1 MWRIALCCAVVVA
14 IPVSMASGQMVVTH
28 SPLQHNGASFYE
40 YSHIGWSIQN
50 PHYFMRFNGGGGV
63 PPFGGYT
70 PNSGLHGGFSTGHS
84 QFDFGF
90 GQGATLT
97 SSTVTPFITTTN
109 GYPGYIFI
117 GSQRPFVTGVAPVV
131 GGGFA
136 SLPPAGPP
144 IGPLALRMATGQL
157 QTSNGR
163 IKPQGL
169 DEAELPPAPAPVRD
183 VPQGNDAIPPAPIP
197 EKSTG
202 KSSDLSARECLERA
216 IIAEKD
222 GKPGVAR
229 IYYQL
234 AATRGDV
241 FTKAEATRKLEGL
254 K

>member
-1 MWRIALCCAVVVA
+1 MWRIALCCAVMVVV
-14 IPVSMASGQMVVTH
+14 PVSMASGQMVVTH

-109 GYPGYIFI
+109 GYPGYMFI

-136 SLPPAGPP
+136 GLPPAGPP

-169 DEAELPPAPAPVRD
+169 DEAELPPAPSPVRD

-241 FTKAEATRKLEGL
+241 FIKAEATRKLEGL